1 MKSKTIELYIPMAPP
16 SANVI
21 WRRNP
26 NSNKPF
32 FSPTYKKFKD
42 LVAWKCMNLKM
53 PKEWKFCSV
62 ELVVHLKKRVG
73 DIDNRIKPTL
83 DALTRAGFWDD
94 DKCVAE
100 VHARFGRIDKD
111 GSLLIIVRECIEKF
125 PDSE

>member
-1 MKSKTIELYIPMAPP
+1 MKSKAIELYIPMAPP

-42 LVAWKCMNLKM
+42 LVAWKCANVKM
-53 PKEWKFCSV
+53 PKEWSFCTV
-62 ELVVHLKKRVG
+62 EMVFHLKKRVG

-83 DALTRAGFWDD
+83 DALTQAGFWPD
-94 DKCVAE
+94 DKCVAG
-100 VHARFGRIDKD
+100 VIARFGRIDKD
-111 GSLLIIVRECIEKF
+111 GSVLIVVRECQEKF
-125 PDSE
+125 PETD